1 MKIPA
6 VTPLLA
12 AATLLLA
19 GALTPALAV
28 PDGPITDA
36 AAATAAPAPEGAM
49 AARLAYN
56 LGYEEFEKAQ
66 AEELLG
72 QKLSGAKAK
81 TSTDKLRAYFVAA
94 RAKFED
100 AAKADPTTK
109 EAWNLIGYTSRR
121 LGEYDKS
128 LAAYEKALAL
138 NPTYSEAIEYR
149 AEAYLALNRIDDAK
163 ASYLTLFASSRNHAS
178 VLMDSMQKWVAERR
192 KAPAGVSAADLDA
205 FARWVEERSS
215 VAQQTASLNPDRT
228 VVRSWN

>member
-1 MKIPA
+1 MK
-6 VTPLLA
+6 TPFVSPLA
-12 AATLLLA
+12 LTATLVLA
-19 GALTPALAV
+19 GAMTPALAV
-28 PDGPITDA
+28 PDGPIADA
-36 AAATAAPAPEGAM
+36 AATTGAPAPEGAM

-66 AEELLG
+66 AEEILG

-81 TSTDKLRAYFVAA
+81 ASADKVRASFLAA

-149 AEAYLALNRIDDAK
+149 AEAYLALNRLDDAK
-163 ASYLTLFASSRNHAS
+163 AAYLTLFASARNHAS
-178 VLMDSMQKWVAERR
+178 VLMQSMQKWVADRR
-192 KAPAGVSAADLDA
+192 RAPAGVAAADLDA
-205 FARWVEERSS
+205 FAKWVEERSV
-215 VAQQTASLNPDRT
+215 VAQQTASLNPDPT
-228 VVRSWN
+228 VVRTWN